1 MQKFLVADDHYI
13 FRAGISVLLRQEY
26 PRAAIDECTE
36 GYAVCGKMEKKSYDL
51 VVLDISMPGPDS
63 MSLLRNIFA
72 VHPQQKVLIL
82 SMSPEEIYAQKY
94 LMLGVKGFINKS
106 AGPADLRQ
114 AIRSV
119 MNNKRYL
126 TQRMKNI
133 LATEDLEKKQQ
144 SPFDELSARELE
156 VLPYLLKG
164 MTVTQIAEHLSVHT
178 STIGTQK
185 ARIFGKLGVTNLVE
199 LNRMSQLFAVSR

>member
-1 MQKFLVADDHYI
+1 
-13 FRAGISVLLRQEY
+13 
-26 PRAAIDECTE
+26 
-36 GYAVCGKMEKKSYDL
+36 
-51 VVLDISMPGPDS
+51 
-63 MSLLRNIFA
+63 
-72 VHPQQKVLIL
+72 
-82 SMSPEEIYAQKY
+82 
-94 LMLGVKGFINKS
+94 
-106 AGPADLRQ
+106 
-114 AIRSV
+114 
-119 MNNKRYL
+119 
-126 TQRMKNI
+126 
-133 LATEDLEKKQQ
+133 LATGDLEKKQQ